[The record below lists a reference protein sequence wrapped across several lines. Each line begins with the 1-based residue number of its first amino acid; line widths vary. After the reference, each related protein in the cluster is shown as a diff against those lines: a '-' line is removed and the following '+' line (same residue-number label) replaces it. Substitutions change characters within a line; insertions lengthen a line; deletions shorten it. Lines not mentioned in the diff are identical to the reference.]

1 MPSSSASSSSKT
13 VVVVGFGPAA
23 VPAVQTLAAQLPA
36 DYRLVVI
43 TATEGYWP
51 PSSLRAAVVPT
62 WETKPVAAAE
72 GAFLQTKNRFLLQG
86 TQVVEL
92 WEHSVIIDKPHA
104 ELGSEIAFDYCI
116 LATVR
121 PRSSLLTQPSLTH
134 PHNSQGSKYAYP
146 CRPRIGATVAQATAD
161 LRQTQQEVAAAQSIL
176 IVGGGPVGVELA
188 GEIGEYYAGKSGR
201 PKKRV
206 TLVHS
211 HDKFLHEAGWSDKF
225 NRGLKTQVEALGTRV
240 ILSAKVV
247 DAPDRSGPVAGG
259 PRTFHLDNGETV
271 EADFV
276 FVAFG
281 STPNTGFVGEFDPQ
295 ALNEKKQVKV
305 RPSFQVEGHD
315 HLFAIGDITSVP
327 ETKLVA
333 HAKVRLF
340 PTRAASCVH
349 RAPSPDAR
357 LRARRTTAPSQQPTS
372 SPSSAPAPTAPR
384 RAPSRTSPARRS
396 CSSASAPRADPGSSL
411 AGPSGCVRLPS
422 SRVCSCMH

>member
-116 LATVR
+116 LAT
-121 PRSSLLTQPSLTH
+121 
-134 PHNSQGSKYAYP
+134 GSKYAYP

-333 HAKVRLF
+333 HAKNHGAVAAANVLAF
-340 PTRAASCVH
+340 IRA
-349 RAPSPDAR
+349 
-357 LRARRTTAPSQQPTS
+357 
-372 SPSSAPAPTAPR
+372 SANGT
-384 RAPSRTSPARRS
+384 
-396 CSSASAPRADPGSSL
+396 SASTKSYKPGPQIMLVCVGSKGGSGQLFGWTVGSWFTSFVKSKSL
-411 AGPSGCVRLPS
+411 FVSDFKKLYGASA
-422 SRVCSCMH
+422 